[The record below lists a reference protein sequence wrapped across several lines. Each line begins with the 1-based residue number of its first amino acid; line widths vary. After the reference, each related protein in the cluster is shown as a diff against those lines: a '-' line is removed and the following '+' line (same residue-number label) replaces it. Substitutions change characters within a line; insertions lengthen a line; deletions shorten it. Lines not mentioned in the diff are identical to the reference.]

1 MYFSYGSKVKNL
13 RENLSCFVTDCFYL
27 EVVSI
32 MEITD
37 GNLHVLAGY
46 LQKTLSPDPVER
58 RGGLVITHYNTVY
71 S

>member
-1 MYFSYGSKVKNL
+1 
-13 RENLSCFVTDCFYL
+13 
-27 EVVSI
+27 

-58 RGGLVITHYNTVY
+58 RGGMVVIDSAAVTDA
-71 S
+71 

>member
-1 MYFSYGSKVKNL
+1 
-13 RENLSCFVTDCFYL
+13 
-27 EVVSI
+27 

-58 RGGLVITHYNTVY
+58 RGGLIIVVAAAMAWTVCHKVTYATVI
-71 S
+71 

>member
-1 MYFSYGSKVKNL
+1 
-13 RENLSCFVTDCFYL
+13 
-27 EVVSI
+27 

-58 RGGLVITHYNTVY
+58 RGGLMVVVAAVADALRDVCVVSTYLSYI
-71 S
+71 SMS

>member
-1 MYFSYGSKVKNL
+1 
-13 RENLSCFVTDCFYL
+13 
-27 EVVSI
+27 

-58 RGGLVITHYNTVY
+58 RGGLVITHYNTVQFNIY
-71 S
+71 TVNHKKVAVHL

>member
-1 MYFSYGSKVKNL
+1 
-13 RENLSCFVTDCFYL
+13 
-27 EVVSI
+27 

-58 RGGLVITHYNTVY
+58 RGGLTITQYKFIQHQSVTLPVDLEELATRLG
-71 S
+71 

>member
-1 MYFSYGSKVKNL
+1 
-13 RENLSCFVTDCFYL
+13 
-27 EVVSI
+27 

>member
-1 MYFSYGSKVKNL
+1 
-13 RENLSCFVTDCFYL
+13 
-27 EVVSI
+27 

-58 RGGLVITHYNTVY
+58 RGGSSYCFCLMCNRNCTLYY
-71 S
+71 SLSL

>member
-1 MYFSYGSKVKNL
+1 
-13 RENLSCFVTDCFYL
+13 
-27 EVVSI
+27 

-58 RGGLVITHYNTVY
+58 RGGLIIAVVGTSV

>member
-1 MYFSYGSKVKNL
+1 
-13 RENLSCFVTDCFYL
+13 
-27 EVVSI
+27 

-58 RGGLVITHYNTVY
+58 RGGLIILVAATTA
-71 S
+71 